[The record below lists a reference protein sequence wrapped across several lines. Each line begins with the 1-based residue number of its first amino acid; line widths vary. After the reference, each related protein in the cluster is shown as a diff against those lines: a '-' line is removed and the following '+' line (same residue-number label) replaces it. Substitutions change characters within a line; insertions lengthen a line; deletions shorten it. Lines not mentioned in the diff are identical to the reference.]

1 MHRLVGHLATSNSDS
16 VAEASNNSVT
26 NSSKAKSSSADEAV
40 SDTNS
45 MADSSNEAAMSPNKG
60 TRSRDETMSSNEA
73 GVSSN
78 EVGHGGGSGSSHES
92 NNRCKGLE
100 MKLENLV
107 RGRGVCVCYL
117 HIAVRVKTD

>member
-1 MHRLVGHLATSNSDS
+1 MHRLVRHLTTSNSDS
-16 VAEASNNSVT
+16 VAEASNQ
-26 NSSKAKSSSADEAV
+26 AV
-40 SDTNS
+40 SDTDS
-45 MADSSNEAAMSPNKG
+45 VAEASRDETMSSNEATMSPNKG

-107 RGRGVCVCYL
+107 RGIGVCVCYL

>member
-45 MADSSNEAAMSPNKG
+45 MADSSNEAAVSPNKG

-78 EVGHGGGSGSSHES
+78 EVGHGGGSGSSHKSDKRSE
-92 NNRCKGLE
+92 GLE
-100 MKLENLV
+100 KEMRSCE
-107 RGRGVCVCYL
+107 GEEGVGWEITFIL
-117 HIAVRVKTD
+117 L